1 MLMWDWNTESHYWN
15 GCREGNT
22 ENKEEAGKQ
31 KKKARWERKRKQD
44 EEEKDKKMVVKQK
57 NTLPLK
63 DQS

>member
-31 KKKARWERKRKQD
+31 KKKARWGRKG
-44 EEEKDKKMVVKQK
+44 QK
-57 NTLPLK
+57 NGWKAKNTFPLK
-63 DQS
+63 DRS